1 MFSELGVPVRSV
13 NKVRLFP
20 GRDRR
25 GAPCI
30 YAVMGQQA
38 EDLFVLQIDPET
50 GSFRQF
56 VSDVPGSNYPTA
68 ALMSRTGKLYIGA
81 AYAGHL
87 LCFDPD
93 EEALEDLGPIN
104 PGAAVFPCR
113 IDEGPNGTIW
123 IGSYGTA
130 DLTSYDPTTGR
141 FTRYGPMDDVDM
153 YNHPFVDADGKVVCF
168 IGVTRPHVVAFD
180 PRSRKFTSQVPLPGE
195 PLDLGLQ
202 NGPDGKIYG
211 FTSSCIYRLDPST
224 FSLEVVVMAEGAFTV
239 PGPIL
244 GRHIYFATGHRLR
257 AAEMF

>member
-1 MFSELGVPVRSV
+1 
-13 NKVRLFP
+13 
-20 GRDRR
+20 
-25 GAPCI
+25 
-30 YAVMGQQA
+30 
-38 EDLFVLQIDPET
+38 
-50 GSFRQF
+50 
-56 VSDVPGSNYPTA
+56 
-68 ALMSRTGKLYIGA
+68 MSRTGKLYIGA

-153 YNHPFVDADGKVVCF
+153 YNHPFVDADGNVVCL

-180 PRSRKFTSQVPLPGE
+180 PRLPSSPSSRGTLGPRTSGRPGRE
-195 PLDLGLQ
+195 DLRVHIL
-202 NGPDGKIYG
+202 IY
-211 FTSSCIYRLDPST
+211 CLDPST
-224 FSLEVVVMAEGAFTV
+224 LSLEVVVMAEGAFTV

-244 GRHIYFATGHRLR
+244 GKYIYFATGHRLR
-257 AAEMF
+257 AAEVF